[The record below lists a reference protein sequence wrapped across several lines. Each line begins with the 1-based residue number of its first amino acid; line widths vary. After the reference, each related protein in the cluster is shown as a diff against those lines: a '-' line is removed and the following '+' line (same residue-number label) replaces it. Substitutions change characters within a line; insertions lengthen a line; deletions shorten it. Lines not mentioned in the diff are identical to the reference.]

1 MKASAYEFSWLRW
14 SCEIRVVGVGHPT
27 VGVLPR
33 SGHERRTCERYFL
46 WDPAERPVTVRMGW
60 PLQRVEKR
68 EEDMLGIRPKERD
81 REDLWQGA
89 LWVKDERKK
98 SREASLQ
105 MPLLEQRVL
114 QVKYNHNP
122 IRVVSLLQIGH
133 KGLIQ
138 RLVIINSDRL

>member
-1 MKASAYEFSWLRW
+1 
-14 SCEIRVVGVGHPT
+14 
-27 VGVLPR
+27 
-33 SGHERRTCERYFL
+33 
-46 WDPAERPVTVRMGW
+46 MGW

-138 RLVIINSDRL
+138 RARLSYEFRIDRMVGYAGIKRVYGACIDTIFSIIRSTVHKQAVGSTHLDIKRE